1 VKKTRLQKKEIEKKN
16 TKSIKFIFQE
26 FLIVY
31 INQNFIIKIKLKLTN
46 LFMNDQNL
54 YKII

>member
-1 VKKTRLQKKEIEKKN
+1 MKKTRLQKKEIEKKN